1 MRRICLLI
9 SLVAL
14 LTPAMGRTIPDGIL
28 DDVLGDFFNREDENI
43 TWLPPSINLSDYK
56 KGWWERFRHR
66 FNESFIEEEWRNWTK
81 KWEEKFQNLSEKV
94 KRLWRNATKNFEKAK
109 MNHSFI
115 GGMEYE
121 NGYCIG
127 KFVKFLYD
135 EGDIVDYTILRED
148 NITVFDFVRIEGFS
162 PTEEPT
168 VHGAVWRVRG
178 ADAEIEVHD
187 NPLALLKIRTKT
199 NATIEFNLANDIH
212 AEKYENI
219 TNIIRIHGEIDG
231 RIIMVAKGE
240 AEISNESVRISL
252 ESPGSVLF
260 MVDPLP
266 DVSVNIQS
274 QVFHEE
280 RISRYIG
287 NKKIGARLLLQ
298 FNNSDEMIFSDM
310 NVSCKVMKGRIKVV
324 VNATGEG
331 KAIILDVRNDVLNI
345 SKEIVV
351 KIDNQS
357 IQIAGSFEEVV
368 NFTGEDPAKY
378 YILNGTN
385 GLQIVVCIP
394 RFSTHTIDIIESEVT
409 SVEAGEK
416 ETPGPGMALLAIS
429 IVLVALLVRRFRK

>member
-1 MRRICLLI
+1 MRRACLLI

-28 DDVLGDFFNREDENI
+28 DDLLGDFFNREDENI

-127 KFVKFLYD
+127 NFVKFLYD

-162 PTEEPT
+162 PTEEPS

-187 NPLALLKIRTKT
+187 NPLALLKIKTKT
-199 NATIEFNLANDIH
+199 NATIEFNLANDI
-212 AEKYENI
+212 
-219 TNIIRIHGEIDG
+219 
-231 RIIMVAKGE
+231 
-240 AEISNESVRISL
+240 
-252 ESPGSVLF
+252 
-260 MVDPLP
+260 
-266 DVSVNIQS
+266 
-274 QVFHEE
+274 
-280 RISRYIG
+280 
-287 NKKIGARLLLQ
+287 
-298 FNNSDEMIFSDM
+298 
-310 NVSCKVMKGRIKVV
+310 
-324 VNATGEG
+324 
-331 KAIILDVRNDVLNI
+331 
-345 SKEIVV
+345 
-351 KIDNQS
+351 
-357 IQIAGSFEEVV
+357 
-368 NFTGEDPAKY
+368 
-378 YILNGTN
+378 
-385 GLQIVVCIP
+385 
-394 RFSTHTIDIIESEVT
+394 
-409 SVEAGEK
+409 
-416 ETPGPGMALLAIS
+416 
-429 IVLVALLVRRFRK
+429 